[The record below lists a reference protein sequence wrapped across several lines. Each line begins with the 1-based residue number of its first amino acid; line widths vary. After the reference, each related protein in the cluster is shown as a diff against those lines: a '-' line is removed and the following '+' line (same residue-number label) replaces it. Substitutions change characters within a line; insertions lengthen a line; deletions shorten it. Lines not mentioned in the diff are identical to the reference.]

1 MGEFSQQL
9 FAEGDNGYPHG
20 LRKLDGQ
27 PFEMTDLENAHS
39 ALKRAKRGVVM
50 GALDVTAEHKGAVIK
65 VRREFNE
72 EAITRLGNAG
82 IGETPIDYIAQ

>member
-9 FAEGDNGYPHG
+9 FTEGDNGYSHG
-20 LRKLDGQ
+20 LRRLDSQ
-27 PFEMTDLENAHS
+27 PFGMADLEKAHS

-65 VRREFNE
+65 VRREFDE

-82 IGETPIDYIAQ
+82 IGEVPIDYIEQ